1 MQQRLHN
8 GFNLS
13 GSHSCGNSSLWN
25 PLALVWGLW
34 FPFRCVKLEHKTAFK
49 METGGQSQKL
59 LWPTT
64 HSQETPTGREVPYI
78 ATWEKPT
85 SVPQQKEGRA
95 PTIVTALPVRDGHKL
110 ANEKPLLFQL
120 PVYASGL
127 FIIVLPIPPFTLEI
141 CFPLLFSSFQ
151 TFR

>member
-1 MQQRLHN
+1 
-8 GFNLS
+8 
-13 GSHSCGNSSLWN
+13 
-25 PLALVWGLW
+25 
-34 FPFRCVKLEHKTAFK
+34 
-49 METGGQSQKL
+49 MESGGQSRKL
-59 LWPTT
+59 LCPTT

-95 PTIVTALPVRDGHKL
+95 PRIATALPVRDSHKL

-151 TFR
+151 TCL